1 MSDKFKL
8 VATVHIFL
16 TKNDT
21 EILLLRRF
29 NTGYAD
35 GKYSVIAGHI
45 DGNEEVKA
53 AAIREAKEEAGIE
66 IQPSE
71 IEVVGVMHR
80 KGEDERVDFFLA
92 ASSWKGNIVNV
103 EPDKCDDLSWH
114 SVHELPVNMVP
125 YVRRALENYRKGTF
139 FESFGW
145 KRQEEGAAS

>member
-8 VATVHIFL
+8 IPEAHIFL
-16 TKNDT
+16 MNSDE

-29 NTGYAD
+29 NTGYED
-35 GKYSVIAGHI
+35 GNYSVVAGHI

-53 AAIREAKEEAGIE
+53 AAIRETKEEAGIE
-66 IQPSE
+66 IQPSD

-80 KGEDERVDFFLA
+80 KAEDERVSFFLA
-92 ASSWKGNIVNV
+92 ASKWSGDIVNA

-114 SVHELPVNMVP
+114 SVHDLPANMVP
-125 YVRRALENYRKGTF
+125 YVRQALENYQKGRY

-145 KRQEEGAAS
+145 ERQS

>member
-1 MSDKFKL
+1 MADKFKL
-8 VATVHIFL
+8 IATVHIFL
-16 TKNDT
+16 TNSED

-29 NTGYAD
+29 NTGYED

-45 DGNEEVKA
+45 DGNEEVK
-53 AAIREAKEEAGIE
+53 EEAGLE

-80 KGEDERVDFFLA
+80 KGTDERVDFFLA
-92 ASSWKGNIVNV
+92 ASRWKGNIVNA

-125 YVRRALENYRKGTF
+125 YVRRALENYWKGRF
-139 FESFGW
+139 FHSFGW
-145 KRQEEGAAS
+145 KR